1 MRWMLGA
8 CASPRIAEPEDP
20 RVEPIYRVV
29 SCPGF
34 AIVHV
39 SIGHCRRTSNDIATT
54 MGYPRAMGLVDSP
67 DGAHLPKSSFSRF
80 RPQVPPQSTGNRS
93 IRLALS
99 DANPTVLVTL
109 VIPIALPEQSSKIP
123 LLPIGPE
130 VLRLPQ

>member
-67 DGAHLPKSSFSRF
+67 DGAHLPKEFLLQIPAPSAAPIHR
-80 RPQVPPQSTGNRS
+80 QS
-93 IRLALS
+93 L
-99 DANPTVLVTL
+99 D
-109 VIPIALPEQSSKIP
+109 
-123 LLPIGPE
+123 
-130 VLRLPQ
+130 